1 MTKYIRSVW
10 ITCHNIFAKNSF
22 AGKMTLNDT
31 NQDQSDLLTEIG
43 EFNKNAKLKDIERKQ
58 WKRDTH
64 ESITAPYEGRKVV
77 LNAFKSGT
85 FLLPPTV
92 VPSLK
97 ILGPKQ
103 IQKKVNN
110 SSALAQV
117 KWSNTSANLLN

>member
-31 NQDQSDLLTEIG
+31 NQDQTEIG

-92 VPSLK
+92 VTSLK
-97 ILGPKQ
+97 I
-103 IQKKVNN
+103 
-110 SSALAQV
+110 
-117 KWSNTSANLLN
+117 

>member
-1 MTKYIRSVW
+1 MTKYVRSVW

-22 AGKMTLNDT
+22 AGRMTLNDA
-31 NQDQSDLLTEIG
+31 NKDQSHLLTVIG

-64 ESITAPYEGRKVV
+64 ESIIAPYGGRKVV
-77 LNAFKSGT
+77 LNAFKSVK
-85 FLLPPTV
+85 FLFPPTV
-92 VPSLK
+92 VTSLK

-103 IQKKVNN
+103 ILKKVNN